1 MKSRKEICRSLLLLT
16 ALSLAAA
23 IGASQ
28 WRSASAQTASTSA
41 SSQPNGPHIDISGL
55 WLVHDPGSGDWSSF
69 FDNVPKPDITPEIQ
83 KMNDSDNARVAAGN
97 VVSAGGRGGNCP
109 VGNLPMMMA
118 SSPPLNIV
126 QSKDE
131 ILIGSEASRG
141 RVVYM
146 DGRGHKDPSTPGYT
160 ASGLGDSI
168 GHWEGDTL
176 VVDTAG
182 FAARTCDTRWP
193 VMRVPG
199 GGRAKDTTHLT
210 ERYKLINGGKQ
221 LSVTF
226 TWEDPTIYLKPHTYS
241 YTYDLIE
248 NGLPFEGGND
258 VTDSDLLKQASQRGN
273 ASPQY

>member
-1 MKSRKEICRSLLLLT
+1 MFRDNVGRCLI
-16 ALSLAAA
+16 AAA
-23 IGASQ
+23 GFCFSVLLISPIGSQ
-28 WRSASAQTASTSA
+28 SAQTTAPEQSNA
-41 SSQPNGPHIDISGL
+41 APDISGL

-69 FDNVPKPDITPEIQ
+69 FDNVPKPAILPEIQ
-83 KMNDSDNARVAAGN
+83 KMDDEDNARVAAGN
-97 VVSAGGRGGNCP
+97 VVSTGGRGPNCP
-109 VGNLPMMMA
+109 IGNLPMMMA

-131 ILIGSEASRG
+131 VWIGSESSRG
-141 RVVYM
+141 RIIYT
-146 DGRGHKDPSTPGYT
+146 DGRRHPDAAELKALNSGVGH
-160 ASGLGDSI
+160 SI

-176 VVDTAG
+176 VVGTIG
-182 FAARTCDTRWP
+182 FPARTCDSRWP

-226 TWEDPTIYLKPHTYS
+226 TWEDATIYLQPHTYS

-248 NGLPFEGGND
+248 NGLPLEGGND
-258 VTDSDLLKQASQRGN
+258 VTDSALLKQAQGRGGAPN
-273 ASPQY
+273 Y

>member
-1 MKSRKEICRSLLLLT
+1 MTSRSFIRVGLLLG
-16 ALSLAAA
+16 AGICFAILASGP
-23 IGASQ
+23 INNS
-28 WRSASAQTASTSA
+28 SAQTAA
-41 SSQPNGPHIDISGL
+41 SRPSDPITDISGL

-69 FDNVPKPDITPEIQ
+69 FDNVPKPSILPEIQ
-83 KMNDSDNARVAAGN
+83 KMNDEDTARLNAGN
-97 VVSAGGRGGNCP
+97 VVSTGGRGGANCP

-131 ILIGSEASRG
+131 VLIGSESSRG
-141 RVVYM
+141 RVIYT
-146 DGRGHKDPSTPGYT
+146 DGRGHTDPSTQGYVP
-160 ASGLGDSI
+160 SGVGNSI
-168 GHWEGDTL
+168 GHWDGDTL
-176 VVDTAG
+176 VVDTVG
-182 FAARTCDTRWP
+182 FPAKTCDSRWP
-193 VMRVPG
+193 VMRVPN

-226 TWEDPTIYLKPHTYS
+226 TWEDPTIYTKPHTYT

-258 VTDSDLLKQASQRGN
+258 VTDADLQKRTQGGN

>member
-1 MKSRKEICRSLLLLT
+1 MRLVRRKKTWFATTLAMGMLL
-16 ALSLAAA
+16 A
-23 IGASQ
+23 GFV
-28 WRSASAQTASTSA
+28 WMRRASAQTPASHPSDPKT
-41 SSQPNGPHIDISGL
+41 DISGL

-69 FDNVPKPDITPEIQ
+69 FDNVPKPSITPEIQ
-83 KMNDSDNARVAAGN
+83 KMNDNARVAAGN
-97 VVSAGGRGGNCP
+97 VVSTGGRGGNCP

-118 SSPPLNIV
+118 SSPPLNIL

-131 ILIGSEASRG
+131 VLIDSESGRG

-146 DGRGHKDPSTPGYT
+146 DGRGHTGPSTPGY
-160 ASGLGDSI
+160 APSGVGDSI

-176 VVDTAG
+176 VVDTVG
-182 FAARTCDTRWP
+182 FAAKTCDTRWP

-210 ERYKLINGGKQ
+210 EQYKLVSGGKQ

-226 TWEDPTIYLKPHTYS
+226 TWIDPTIYQKPHVYS
-241 YTYDLIE
+241 YLYDLIE

-258 VTDSDLLKQASQRGN
+258 VTDADLLKQASQRGN
-273 ASPQY
+273 APPQY